1 MVNYPG
7 DNDAF
12 AVWTGKN
19 RVFADPFLLPSST
32 AIPTELQSALD
43 FCLFLYYLNPLYRRA
58 SIRVISHFVTDID
71 FVGKDGDQDERD
83 EFKNFLINDLD
94 IFGALLEVGQE
105 WACFQ
110 GDTRVVTENGAVP
123 IKTLTGKRVNVLSK
137 DGIYRPAD
145 FKSYGVQPLM
155 EIEFSDGRKVYATPE
170 HKWYA
175 KNCTGKDV
183 TVTTAQLKKR
193 YRIKRTVAP
202 RPEKNDEYLEG
213 VRHGFIFGD
222 GTRNGN
228 KASAVFYGAKDA
240 AIRPFFEGYGNTP
253 RPRLDRRDT
262 VMISGFPVKYKELPS
277 TDKSASYWYG
287 FVSGFLAADGTVDTY
302 GCAMLTQIKRSTLE
316 AIEAQLPRIGMCAG
330 PIRSQRRTTNPG
342 LSLGRDCEY
351 DSTIHFMTLLK
362 RFMQE
367 DDFIIPSHREKFNN
381 NKSTSAKY
389 GEYIA
394 IKSVKMTD
402 RVEEVFCCEEME
414 THAFVVDNG
423 IITSNCYGNAFL
435 RLHLPF
441 DRVLVDH
448 RNGKYKEYAL
458 PMFGADVKYD
468 YKAMKYDVP
477 DPTTFDRPKD
487 KRSRIKL
494 DFIDRP
500 SRDKSRIKLRK
511 IDPRQIVLQHSFMS
525 GKQQMIYRFEP
536 EWVTMIKNSIMY
548 QVNETPMS
556 MLKAIA
562 LEQDFLFNEGQVFH
576 FKAPT
581 ISGVSNYGWGLP
593 ETIANF
599 RHIHQ
604 LQVLRKIDEAVGLD
618 YMLPFRM
625 FHPVPSAQASDPM
638 NYMLLNRWGS
648 EIKNVINKRRTDPFA
663 MHALP
668 FPVSYQEFGAQGKNL
683 APKDLVEY
691 HNGVL
696 LDAMGYP
703 AELFKGSLQIQQ
715 VPTAV
720 RLFENSF
727 HFIHQGFDRIVK
739 WVSGRICDYIGQ
751 QRLET
756 SLQLPRLAD
765 DLERQRVYMQL
776 AAGAEI
782 PRSIAYGPFGI
793 KDPVEAAKQRAQE
806 DIEIQK
812 EQQKLQSDFQ
822 RQQQLGS
829 MDSILAQQQQ
839 QAGGGAMGSSPA
851 GAPASDGSEMNPLD
865 IQTKAAELAQQWLQL
880 PVGER
885 QKQMA
890 AVRTSNPNLHAMAK
904 QKMEEMR
911 SQAESQGRQSLS
923 QPM

>member
-43 FCLFLYYLNPLYRRA
+43 FCLFLYYLNPMYRRA

-83 EFKNFLINDLD
+83 EFKNFLINELDL
-94 IFGALLEVGQE
+94 FGTLLEIGQE
-105 WACFQ
+105 W
-110 GDTRVVTENGAVP
+110 
-123 IKTLTGKRVNVLSK
+123 S
-137 DGIYRPAD
+137 
-145 FKSYGVQPLM
+145 
-155 EIEFSDGRKVYATPE
+155 
-170 HKWYA
+170 
-175 KNCTGKDV
+175 
-183 TVTTAQLKKR
+183 
-193 YRIKRTVAP
+193 
-202 RPEKNDEYLEG
+202 
-213 VRHGFIFGD
+213 
-222 GTRNGN
+222 
-228 KASAVFYGAKDA
+228 
-240 AIRPFFEGYGNTP
+240 
-253 RPRLDRRDT
+253 
-262 VMISGFPVKYKELPS
+262 
-277 TDKSASYWYG
+277 
-287 FVSGFLAADGTVDTY
+287 
-302 GCAMLTQIKRSTLE
+302 
-316 AIEAQLPRIGMCAG
+316 
-330 PIRSQRRTTNPG
+330 
-342 LSLGRDCEY
+342 
-351 DSTIHFMTLLK
+351 
-362 RFMQE
+362 
-367 DDFIIPSHREKFNN
+367 
-381 NKSTSAKY
+381 
-389 GEYIA
+389 
-394 IKSVKMTD
+394 
-402 RVEEVFCCEEME
+402 
-414 THAFVVDNG
+414 
-423 IITSNCYGNAFL
+423 CYGNGFL

-448 RNGKYKEYAL
+448 RDGKYKEYAL
-458 PMFGADVKYD
+458 SMFGADVKYD

-487 KRSRIKL
+487 KRARVKL

-500 SRDKSRIKLRK
+500 SRDKSRIKLKK

-618 YMLPFRM
+618 YMLPFRL
-625 FHPVPSAQASDPM
+625 FHPQPSSQASDPM

-648 EIKNVINKRRTDPFA
+648 EVKEMINRRRTDPFA

-668 FPVSYQEFGAQGKNL
+668 FPVVYQEFGAQGKNL
-683 APKDLVEY
+683 APKELVEY
-691 HNGVL
+691 HNNVL
-696 LDAMGYP
+696 LDSMGYP

-727 HFIHQGFDRIVK
+727 HFIHQNFDKIVK
-739 WVSGRICDYIGQ
+739 WASRRICDYIGQ
-751 QRLET
+751 QRMDVT
-756 SLQLPRLAD
+756 LQLPRLAD

-812 EQQKLQSDFQ
+812 EQMKLQTDFQ

-829 MDSILAQQQQ
+829 MDSVLASQAQ
-839 QAGGGAMGSSPA
+839 QAGGAGMGSSPSGSPVA
-851 GAPASDGSEMNPLD
+851 GPNESNPLD
-865 IQTKAAELAQQWLQL
+865 IQNKAAELAQQWLQL

-911 SQAESQGRQSLS
+911 SQAESQGRQALS

>member
-58 SIRVISHFVTDID
+58 STRVISHFVTDID

-83 EFKNFLINDLD
+83 EFKDFLINDLD

-110 GDTRVVTENGAVP
+110 GDTKVVTAQGSVP
-123 IKTLTGKRVNVLSK
+123 IKSLTGKRVNVLSR
-137 DGIYRPAD
+137 DGVYRPAD
-145 FKSYGVQPLM
+145 FKSYGAQPLM
-155 EIEFSDGRKVYATPE
+155 EVEFSDGRKVYATPE
-170 HKWYA
+170 HKWYV
-175 KNCTGKDV
+175 KNCAGKEV
-183 TVTTAQLKKR
+183 TVTTSKLKHR
-193 YRIKRTVAP
+193 HRIKRTVAP
-202 RPEKNDEYLEG
+202 RPEKNEEYREG

-222 GTRNGN
+222 GNRAGSRAT
-228 KASAVFYGAKDA
+228 AMFYGAKDA
-240 AIRPFFEGYGNTP
+240 ALRPFFEGYGNTP
-253 RPRLDRRDT
+253 RVRTDRSDT
-262 VMISGFPVKYKELPS
+262 VMISGFPLAYKQLPDS
-277 TDKSASYWYG
+277 DKSASYWYG
-287 FVSGFLAADGTVDTY
+287 FVSGFLAADGTVDTH

-316 AIEAQLPRIGMCAG
+316 AIEAQAPRLGMCAG
-330 PIRSQRRTTNPG
+330 PIRSQRRVTNPG

-362 RFMQE
+362 RFMHE
-367 DDFIIPSHREKFNN
+367 DDFIIPAHKEKFIKNR
-381 NKSTSAKY
+381 STSDKY
-389 GEYIA
+389 GEYVA
-394 IKSVKMTD
+394 IKAVKLTD
-402 RVEEVFCCEEME
+402 RLEEVFCCVEEE
-414 THAFVVDNG
+414 TNSFVIDNG

-441 DRVLVDH
+441 DRVLIDH

-458 PMFGADVKYD
+458 PMFGSDVKYD
-468 YKAMKYDVP
+468 YKAMEYDVP
-477 DPTTFDRPKD
+477 DPTTFDQPKE

-494 DFIDRP
+494 SFIDRP

-511 IDPRQIVLQHSFMS
+511 LDPRQVVLQHSFMS

-638 NYMLLNRWGS
+638 NYMLMNRWGS
-648 EIKNVINKRRTDPFA
+648 EIKEVIKRRRLDPFA

-683 APKDLVEY
+683 APKELVEY
-691 HNGVL
+691 HNNVL
-696 LDAMGYP
+696 LDSMGYP
-703 AELFKGSLQIQQ
+703 AELFKGSLQVQQ
-715 VPTAV
+715 IPTAV

-727 HFIHQGFDRIVK
+727 HFVHQGFDRIVK

-812 EQQKLQSDFQ
+812 EQMKLQSDFQ
-822 RQQQLGS
+822 RQEQLGS
-829 MDSILAQQQQ
+829 MDSILTQQAQQA
-839 QAGGGAMGSSPA
+839 AGGSSPA
-851 GAPASDGSEMNPLD
+851 GMEGSGGGGDMNPLD
-865 IQTKAAELAQQWLQL
+865 IQNKAAELAQQWLQL

-885 QKQMA
+885 QKQMS

-923 QPM
+923 QTA

>member
-12 AVWTGKN
+12 AIWTGKN
-19 RVFADPFLLPSST
+19 RTFADPFLLPSST

-58 SIRVISHFVTDID
+58 STRVISHFVTDID
-71 FVGKDGDQDERD
+71 FTGKDGDQDERD
-83 EFKNFLINDLD
+83 EFKSFLINDLD

-105 WACFQ
+105 W
-110 GDTRVVTENGAVP
+110 
-123 IKTLTGKRVNVLSK
+123 
-137 DGIYRPAD
+137 
-145 FKSYGVQPLM
+145 
-155 EIEFSDGRKVYATPE
+155 
-170 HKWYA
+170 
-175 KNCTGKDV
+175 
-183 TVTTAQLKKR
+183 
-193 YRIKRTVAP
+193 
-202 RPEKNDEYLEG
+202 
-213 VRHGFIFGD
+213 
-222 GTRNGN
+222 
-228 KASAVFYGAKDA
+228 SA
-240 AIRPFFEGYGNTP
+240 
-253 RPRLDRRDT
+253 
-262 VMISGFPVKYKELPS
+262 
-277 TDKSASYWYG
+277 
-287 FVSGFLAADGTVDTY
+287 
-302 GCAMLTQIKRSTLE
+302 
-316 AIEAQLPRIGMCAG
+316 
-330 PIRSQRRTTNPG
+330 
-342 LSLGRDCEY
+342 
-351 DSTIHFMTLLK
+351 
-362 RFMQE
+362 
-367 DDFIIPSHREKFNN
+367 
-381 NKSTSAKY
+381 
-389 GEYIA
+389 
-394 IKSVKMTD
+394 
-402 RVEEVFCCEEME
+402 
-414 THAFVVDNG
+414 
-423 IITSNCYGNAFL
+423 YGNAFL

-448 RNGKYKEYAL
+448 RDGKYKEYAL

-477 DPTTFDRPKD
+477 DPTTFDKPKE

-500 SRDKSRIKLRK
+500 SRDKSRIRLRK
-511 IDPRQIVLQHSFMS
+511 IDPRQVVLQHSFMS

-604 LQVLRKIDEAVGLD
+604 LQVLRKIDESVGLD

-625 FHPVPSAQASDPM
+625 FHPVPSSQASDPM

-648 EIKNVINKRRTDPFA
+648 EIKEVIKRRRLDPFA
-663 MHALP
+663 IHALP
-668 FPVSYQEFGAQGKNL
+668 FPVTYQEFGAQGKSL
-683 APKDLVEY
+683 APKELVEY
-691 HNGVL
+691 HNNVL
-696 LDAMGYP
+696 LDSMGYP
-703 AELFKGSLQIQQ
+703 AELFKGSLQVQQ
-715 VPTAV
+715 IPTAV

-739 WVSGRICDYIGQ
+739 WVSGRICDYVGQ
-751 QRLET
+751 QRLEA

-812 EQQKLQSDFQ
+812 EQMKLQSDFQ
-822 RQQQLGS
+822 RQQEIGS
-829 MDSILAQQQQ
+829 MDNVLAQQAQQ
-839 QAGGGAMGSSPA
+839 GGAAGSSPA
-851 GAPASDGSEMNPLD
+851 GMEGGMAGGEMNPLD
-865 IQTKAAELAQQWLQL
+865 IQNKAAEMAQQWLQL

-911 SQAESQGRQSLS
+911 SQAESQGRDSLS
-923 QPM
+923 QPPQ

>member
-83 EFKNFLINDLD
+83 EFKSFLIDDLD

-123 IKTLTGKRVNVLSK
+123 IKTLTGKRINVLSK
-137 DGIYRPAD
+137 NGVYRPAD
-145 FKSYGVQPLM
+145 FKSYGMQPLM

-170 HKWYA
+170 HRWYA
-175 KNCTGKDV
+175 KNCSGKDV
-183 TVTTAQLKKR
+183 TVTTAQLKNR
-193 YRIKRTVAP
+193 YRIKRTLAA
-202 RPEKNDEYLEG
+202 RPEKNEEYREG

-222 GTRNGN
+222 GNRNGN
-228 KASAVFYGAKDA
+228 RASAVFYGAKDA
-240 AIRPFFEGYGNTP
+240 AVRTFFEGHGNTP
-253 RPRLDRRDT
+253 RPRLDRKDT
-262 VMISGFPVKYKELPS
+262 VMISGFPVAYKELPAA
-277 TDKSASYWYG
+277 DKSANYWYG

-330 PIRSQRRTTNPG
+330 PIRSQRRVTNPG

-362 RFMQE
+362 RFMHE
-367 DDFIIPSHREKFNN
+367 DDFIIHSHKEKFIK
-381 NKSTSAKY
+381 NKSTSDKY
-389 GEYIA
+389 GEYVA
-394 IKSVKMTD
+394 IKSVQMTD
-402 RVEEVFCCEEME
+402 RVEEVFCCEERE
-414 THAFVVDNG
+414 THSFVVDNG
-423 IITSNCYGNAFL
+423 IITSNCYGNSFL

-500 SRDKSRIKLRK
+500 SRDKSRIRLRK

-604 LQVLRKIDEAVGLD
+604 LQVLRKIDESVGLD

-663 MHALP
+663 IHALP
-668 FPVSYQEFGAQGKNL
+668 FPVSYQEFGAQGKSL
-683 APKDLVEY
+683 APKELVEY

-739 WVSGRICDYIGQ
+739 WVSGRVCDYIGQ

-812 EQQKLQSDFQ
+812 EQQKLQADFQ

-839 QAGGGAMGSSPA
+839 SGGSMGSSPA

-885 QKQMA
+885 QKQMS

-911 SQAESQGRQSLS
+911 SQAESQGRQALS
-923 QPM
+923 QPA

>member
-12 AVWTGKN
+12 AIWTGKN

-58 SIRVISHFVTDID
+58 STRVISHFVTDID

-83 EFKNFLINDLD
+83 EFKKFLIDDLD

-105 WACFQ
+105 WA
-110 GDTRVVTENGAVP
+110 
-123 IKTLTGKRVNVLSK
+123 
-137 DGIYRPAD
+137 
-145 FKSYGVQPLM
+145 
-155 EIEFSDGRKVYATPE
+155 
-170 HKWYA
+170 
-175 KNCTGKDV
+175 
-183 TVTTAQLKKR
+183 
-193 YRIKRTVAP
+193 
-202 RPEKNDEYLEG
+202 
-213 VRHGFIFGD
+213 
-222 GTRNGN
+222 
-228 KASAVFYGAKDA
+228 
-240 AIRPFFEGYGNTP
+240 
-253 RPRLDRRDT
+253 
-262 VMISGFPVKYKELPS
+262 
-277 TDKSASYWYG
+277 
-287 FVSGFLAADGTVDTY
+287 
-302 GCAMLTQIKRSTLE
+302 
-316 AIEAQLPRIGMCAG
+316 
-330 PIRSQRRTTNPG
+330 
-342 LSLGRDCEY
+342 
-351 DSTIHFMTLLK
+351 
-362 RFMQE
+362 
-367 DDFIIPSHREKFNN
+367 
-381 NKSTSAKY
+381 
-389 GEYIA
+389 
-394 IKSVKMTD
+394 
-402 RVEEVFCCEEME
+402 
-414 THAFVVDNG
+414 
-423 IITSNCYGNAFL
+423 CYGNAFL

-448 RNGKYKEYAL
+448 RDGKYKEYAL

-487 KRSRIKL
+487 KRSRVKL

-500 SRDKSRIKLRK
+500 SRDKSRIRLRK
-511 IDPRQIVLQHSFMS
+511 IDPRQVVLQHSFMS

-625 FHPVPSAQASDPM
+625 FHPVASSQASDPM

-648 EIKNVINKRRTDPFA
+648 EIKEVIKRRRLDPFA

-691 HNGVL
+691 HNNVL
-696 LDAMGYP
+696 LDSMGYP
-703 AELFKGSLQIQQ
+703 AELFRGSLQVQQ
-715 VPTAV
+715 IPTAV

-782 PRSIAYGPFGI
+782 PRSVAYGPFGI

-812 EQQKLQSDFQ
+812 EQMKLQNDFQ
-822 RQQQLGS
+822 RQQQMGS
-829 MDSILAQQQQ
+829 MDNILAQQA
-839 QAGGGAMGSSPA
+839 QAGGVAGSSPA
-851 GAPASDGSEMNPLD
+851 GIEGMGGGNEMNPLD
-865 IQTKAAELAQQWLQL
+865 IQNKAAEMAQQWLQL

-885 QKQMA
+885 QKQMS

-911 SQAESQGRQSLS
+911 SQAESQGRQALS
-923 QPM
+923 QPA

>member
-58 SIRVISHFVTDID
+58 STRVVSHFVTDID

-83 EFKNFLINDLD
+83 EFKNFLINELDL
-94 IFGALLEVGQE
+94 FGTLLEVGQE
-105 WACFQ
+105 WA
-110 GDTRVVTENGAVP
+110 A
-123 IKTLTGKRVNVLSK
+123 
-137 DGIYRPAD
+137 
-145 FKSYGVQPLM
+145 
-155 EIEFSDGRKVYATPE
+155 
-170 HKWYA
+170 
-175 KNCTGKDV
+175 
-183 TVTTAQLKKR
+183 
-193 YRIKRTVAP
+193 
-202 RPEKNDEYLEG
+202 
-213 VRHGFIFGD
+213 
-222 GTRNGN
+222 
-228 KASAVFYGAKDA
+228 
-240 AIRPFFEGYGNTP
+240 
-253 RPRLDRRDT
+253 
-262 VMISGFPVKYKELPS
+262 
-277 TDKSASYWYG
+277 
-287 FVSGFLAADGTVDTY
+287 
-302 GCAMLTQIKRSTLE
+302 
-316 AIEAQLPRIGMCAG
+316 
-330 PIRSQRRTTNPG
+330 
-342 LSLGRDCEY
+342 
-351 DSTIHFMTLLK
+351 
-362 RFMQE
+362 
-367 DDFIIPSHREKFNN
+367 
-381 NKSTSAKY
+381 
-389 GEYIA
+389 
-394 IKSVKMTD
+394 
-402 RVEEVFCCEEME
+402 
-414 THAFVVDNG
+414 
-423 IITSNCYGNAFL
+423 YGNAFL

-458 PMFGADVKYD
+458 SMFGADVKYD
-468 YKAMKYDVP
+468 YKSMKYDVP
-477 DPTTFDRPKD
+477 DPVTFDRPKD
-487 KRSRIKL
+487 KRERVKL

-525 GKQQMIYRFEP
+525 GKQQVIYRFEP
-536 EWVTMIKNSIMY
+536 EWVTMIKNSVMY
-548 QVNETPMS
+548 QINETPMS

-562 LEQDFLFNEGQVFH
+562 LEQDFLFNEGQIFH

-618 YMLPFRM
+618 YMLPFRL
-625 FHPVPSAQASDPM
+625 FHPNSSGQAGDPM
-638 NYMLLNRWGS
+638 SYMLLNRWGA
-648 EIKNVINKRRTDPFA
+648 EIKEVIKRRRTDPFA

-668 FPVSYQEFGAQGKNL
+668 FPVTYQEFGAEGKNL
-683 APKDLVEY
+683 APKELVEY
-691 HNGVL
+691 HNNVL

-739 WVSGRICDYIGQ
+739 WVSKRICDYIGQ
-751 QRLET
+751 QRMDV

-812 EQQKLQSDFQ
+812 EQIKLQADFE
-822 RQQQLGS
+822 RQQQFGS
-829 MDSILAQQQQ
+829 MDNVVAQQN
-839 QAGGGAMGSSPA
+839 AGAGSSPA
-851 GAPASDGSEMNPLD
+851 GNSVQAGDPQSMNPFD
-865 IQTKAAELAQQWLQL
+865 IQNKAAEIAQQWLQL
-880 PVGER
+880 PLGER

-890 AVRTSNPNLHAMAK
+890 AVRSSNPNLHAMAK

-911 SQAESQGRQSLS
+911 SDAESQGRQSLS
-923 QPM
+923 QPQQ

>member
-12 AVWTGKN
+12 AIWTGKN

-58 SIRVISHFVTDID
+58 STRVISHFVTDID

-83 EFKNFLINDLD
+83 EFKKFLIDDLD

-105 WACFQ
+105 W
-110 GDTRVVTENGAVP
+110 
-123 IKTLTGKRVNVLSK
+123 S
-137 DGIYRPAD
+137 
-145 FKSYGVQPLM
+145 
-155 EIEFSDGRKVYATPE
+155 
-170 HKWYA
+170 
-175 KNCTGKDV
+175 
-183 TVTTAQLKKR
+183 
-193 YRIKRTVAP
+193 
-202 RPEKNDEYLEG
+202 
-213 VRHGFIFGD
+213 
-222 GTRNGN
+222 
-228 KASAVFYGAKDA
+228 
-240 AIRPFFEGYGNTP
+240 
-253 RPRLDRRDT
+253 
-262 VMISGFPVKYKELPS
+262 
-277 TDKSASYWYG
+277 
-287 FVSGFLAADGTVDTY
+287 
-302 GCAMLTQIKRSTLE
+302 
-316 AIEAQLPRIGMCAG
+316 
-330 PIRSQRRTTNPG
+330 
-342 LSLGRDCEY
+342 
-351 DSTIHFMTLLK
+351 
-362 RFMQE
+362 
-367 DDFIIPSHREKFNN
+367 
-381 NKSTSAKY
+381 
-389 GEYIA
+389 
-394 IKSVKMTD
+394 
-402 RVEEVFCCEEME
+402 
-414 THAFVVDNG
+414 
-423 IITSNCYGNAFL
+423 CYGNAFL

-448 RNGKYKEYAL
+448 RDGKYKEYAL

-487 KRSRIKL
+487 KRARVKL

-500 SRDKSRIKLRK
+500 SRDKSRIRLRK
-511 IDPRQIVLQHSFMS
+511 IDPRQVVLQHSFMS

-625 FHPVPSAQASDPM
+625 FHPVASSQASDPM

-648 EIKNVINKRRTDPFA
+648 EIKEVIKRRRLDPFA

-691 HNGVL
+691 HNNVL
-696 LDAMGYP
+696 LDSMGYP
-703 AELFKGSLQIQQ
+703 AELFRGSLQVQQ
-715 VPTAV
+715 IPTAV

-812 EQQKLQSDFQ
+812 EQMKLQSDFQ

-829 MDSILAQQQQ
+829 MDSILAQQAQQ
-839 QAGGGAMGSSPA
+839 SGGGGSSPA
-851 GAPASDGSEMNPLD
+851 GMEGAAGGGDMNPLD
-865 IQTKAAELAQQWLQL
+865 IQNKAAELAQQWLQL

-911 SQAESQGRQSLS
+911 SQAESQGRQALS

>member
-58 SIRVISHFVTDID
+58 STRVVSHFVTDID

-94 IFGALLEVGQE
+94 LFGALLEVGQE

-110 GDTRVVTENGAVP
+110 GDTRVVTENGSVP

-137 DGIYRPAD
+137 DGVYRPAD
-145 FKSYGVQPLM
+145 FKSYGIQPLM

-170 HKWYA
+170 HKWPVI
-175 KNCTGKDV
+175 NCAGNSTV
-183 TVTTAQLKKR
+183 VTTSQLKR
-193 YRIKRTVAP
+193 RHRLHRTVAP
-202 RPEKNDEYLEG
+202 RPEKNEEYREG

-222 GTRNGN
+222 GTRAGN
-228 KASAVFYGAKDA
+228 RSTAMFCGHKDA
-240 AIRPFFEGYGNTP
+240 ALLPFFEGHGNQYHQRT
-253 RPRLDRRDT
+253 DRDKVGR
-262 VMISGFPVKYKELPS
+262 ISGFPVAYKELPDVS
-277 TDKSASYWYG
+277 KSASYWYG
-287 FVSGFLAADGTVDTY
+287 FVSGFLAADGTVDTH
-302 GCAMLTQIKRSTLE
+302 GCAMLTQIKKSTLE

-330 PIRSQRRTTNPG
+330 PIRAQRRDTQPG
-342 LSLGRDCEY
+342 LHLGNDKVY

-362 RFMQE
+362 RFMNE
-367 DDFIIPSHREKFNN
+367 DDFIIKSHIDKFNN
-381 NKSTSAKY
+381 KKSTSATYGKY
-389 GEYIA
+389 VA

-414 THAFVVDNG
+414 THTIVVDNA
-423 IITSNCYGNAFL
+423 ILSHQCYGNAFL

-448 RNGKYKEYAL
+448 RDGKYKEYAL

-477 DPTTFDRPKD
+477 DPTTFDKPKE
-487 KRSRIKL
+487 KRERIKL

-500 SRDKSRIKLRK
+500 SRDKSRIRLRK

-525 GKQQMIYRFEP
+525 GKQQVIYRFEP
-536 EWVTMIKNSIMY
+536 EWVTMIKTSIMY

-556 MLKAIA
+556 MLKAVA

-625 FHPVPSAQASDPM
+625 FHPTSTGQAGDPM

-648 EIKNVINKRRTDPFA
+648 EIKEVIRRRRTDPFA

-668 FPVSYQEFGAQGKNL
+668 FPVTYQEFGAQGKSL
-683 APKDLVEY
+683 APKELVEY
-691 HNGVL
+691 HNNVL

-739 WVSGRICDYIGQ
+739 WAARRISDYIGQ
-751 QRLET
+751 QRLEV

-782 PRSIAYGPFGI
+782 PRSVAYGPFGI
-793 KDPVEAAKQRAQE
+793 KDPIDAAKQRAQE

-812 EQQKLQSDFQ
+812 ERSKLEADFQ
-822 RQQQLGS
+822 RQQQMGS
-829 MDSILAQQQQ
+829 MDTILAEQQQ
-839 QAGGGAMGSSPA
+839 GGGGMGSSPA
-851 GAPASDGSEMNPLD
+851 GSYVGGGAEMNPLD
-865 IQTKAAELAQQWLQL
+865 IQNKATELAQQWLQL

-890 AVRTSNPNLHAMAK
+890 NVRTSNPNLHAMAK
-904 QKMEEMR
+904 QKMEELR
-911 SQAESQGRQSLS
+911 SQAESQGRDSLS
-923 QPM
+923 QPT

>member
-43 FCLFLYYLNPLYRRA
+43 FCLFLYYLNPMYRRA

-94 IFGALLEVGQE
+94 IFGALLEIGQE
-105 WACFQ
+105 W
-110 GDTRVVTENGAVP
+110 
-123 IKTLTGKRVNVLSK
+123 S
-137 DGIYRPAD
+137 
-145 FKSYGVQPLM
+145 
-155 EIEFSDGRKVYATPE
+155 
-170 HKWYA
+170 
-175 KNCTGKDV
+175 
-183 TVTTAQLKKR
+183 
-193 YRIKRTVAP
+193 
-202 RPEKNDEYLEG
+202 
-213 VRHGFIFGD
+213 
-222 GTRNGN
+222 
-228 KASAVFYGAKDA
+228 
-240 AIRPFFEGYGNTP
+240 
-253 RPRLDRRDT
+253 
-262 VMISGFPVKYKELPS
+262 
-277 TDKSASYWYG
+277 
-287 FVSGFLAADGTVDTY
+287 
-302 GCAMLTQIKRSTLE
+302 
-316 AIEAQLPRIGMCAG
+316 
-330 PIRSQRRTTNPG
+330 
-342 LSLGRDCEY
+342 
-351 DSTIHFMTLLK
+351 
-362 RFMQE
+362 
-367 DDFIIPSHREKFNN
+367 
-381 NKSTSAKY
+381 
-389 GEYIA
+389 
-394 IKSVKMTD
+394 
-402 RVEEVFCCEEME
+402 
-414 THAFVVDNG
+414 
-423 IITSNCYGNAFL
+423 CYGNGFL

-487 KRSRIKL
+487 KRSRVKL

-683 APKDLVEY
+683 APKELVEY

-812 EQQKLQSDFQ
+812 EQQKLQADFQ

-839 QAGGGAMGSSPA
+839 QSGGAMGSSPA
-851 GAPASDGSEMNPLD
+851 GTPSSAGSEMNPLD
-865 IQTKAAELAQQWLQL
+865 IQNKAAELAQQWLQL

-911 SQAESQGRQSLS
+911 SQAESQGRQALS

>member
-58 SIRVISHFVTDID
+58 STRVISHFVTDID

-83 EFKNFLINDLD
+83 EFKNFLINELD

-105 WACFQ
+105 WSCFQ
-110 GDTRVVTENGAVP
+110 GDTKVVTQEGSVP
-123 IKTLTGKRVNVLSK
+123 IKSLTGRRVNVLSR

-145 FKSYGVQPLM
+145 FKSYGVQSLM
-155 EIEFSDGRKVYATPE
+155 EIEFSDGRMVYATPE
-170 HKWYA
+170 HKWYV
-175 KNCTGKDV
+175 KNCSGKEV
-183 TVTTAQLKKR
+183 TVTTAQLKNR
-193 YRIKRTVAP
+193 HRIKRTLAP
-202 RPEKNDEYLEG
+202 RPEKNEEYHEG

-222 GTRNGN
+222 GARAG
-228 KASAVFYGAKDA
+228 AGSAALFCGKKDEA
-240 AIRPFFEGYGNTP
+240 LLSYFTGYGNKY
-253 RPRLDRRDT
+253 RVRKDRTQVGR
-262 VMISGFPVKYKELPS
+262 MSGFPATYKDLPAV
-277 TDKSASYWYG
+277 DESASYWYG

-302 GCAMLTQIKRSTLE
+302 GCAMLTQIKRNTLE

-330 PIRSQRRTTNPG
+330 PIRAQRRDTQPG
-342 LSLGRDCEY
+342 LHLGNAKVY

-362 RFMQE
+362 RFMHE
-367 DDFIIPSHREKFNN
+367 DDFIIPAHKEKFIKNR
-381 NKSTSAKY
+381 STSDKY
-389 GEYIA
+389 GEYVA

-402 RVEEVFCCEEME
+402 RIEEVFCCVEME
-414 THAFVVDNG
+414 THSMVVDNG
-423 IITSNCYGNAFL
+423 ILTSQCYGNAFL

-441 DRVLVDH
+441 DRVLIDH
-448 RNGKYKEYAL
+448 RDGKYKEYAL
-458 PMFGADVKYD
+458 PMFGSDVKYD

-477 DPTTFDRPKD
+477 DPTTFDRPKE
-487 KRSRIKL
+487 KRSRVKL

-511 IDPRQIVLQHSFMS
+511 LDPRQIVLQHSFMS

-576 FKAPT
+576 FKSPT

-638 NYMLLNRWGS
+638 NYMLMNRWGS
-648 EIKNVINKRRTDPFA
+648 EIREVIKRRRLDPFA

-683 APKDLVEY
+683 APKELVEY
-691 HNGVL
+691 HNNVL
-696 LDAMGYP
+696 LDSMGYP
-703 AELFKGSLQIQQ
+703 AELFKGSLQVQQ
-715 VPTAV
+715 IPTAV

-727 HFIHQGFDRIVK
+727 HFVHQGFDRIVK
-739 WVSGRICDYIGQ
+739 WASGRICDYIGQ

-806 DIEIQK
+806 DIEIEK
-812 EQQKLQSDFQ
+812 EQIKLQADFQ

-829 MDSILAQQQQ
+829 MDTILAQQAQQ
-839 QAGGGAMGSSPA
+839 TAGGSSPA
-851 GAPASDGSEMNPLD
+851 GMEGAGDGGDMNPLD
-865 IQTKAAELAQQWLQL
+865 IQNKAAEMAQQWLQM

-911 SQAESQGRQSLS
+911 SQAESQGRQALS
-923 QPM
+923 QP

>member
-58 SIRVISHFVTDID
+58 STRVISHFVTDID

-83 EFKNFLINDLD
+83 EFKKFLIDDLD

-105 WACFQ
+105 WA
-110 GDTRVVTENGAVP
+110 
-123 IKTLTGKRVNVLSK
+123 
-137 DGIYRPAD
+137 
-145 FKSYGVQPLM
+145 
-155 EIEFSDGRKVYATPE
+155 
-170 HKWYA
+170 
-175 KNCTGKDV
+175 
-183 TVTTAQLKKR
+183 
-193 YRIKRTVAP
+193 
-202 RPEKNDEYLEG
+202 
-213 VRHGFIFGD
+213 
-222 GTRNGN
+222 
-228 KASAVFYGAKDA
+228 
-240 AIRPFFEGYGNTP
+240 
-253 RPRLDRRDT
+253 
-262 VMISGFPVKYKELPS
+262 
-277 TDKSASYWYG
+277 
-287 FVSGFLAADGTVDTY
+287 
-302 GCAMLTQIKRSTLE
+302 
-316 AIEAQLPRIGMCAG
+316 
-330 PIRSQRRTTNPG
+330 
-342 LSLGRDCEY
+342 
-351 DSTIHFMTLLK
+351 
-362 RFMQE
+362 
-367 DDFIIPSHREKFNN
+367 
-381 NKSTSAKY
+381 
-389 GEYIA
+389 
-394 IKSVKMTD
+394 
-402 RVEEVFCCEEME
+402 
-414 THAFVVDNG
+414 
-423 IITSNCYGNAFL
+423 CYGNAFL

-448 RNGKYKEYAL
+448 RDGKYKEYAL

-487 KRSRIKL
+487 KRARVKL

-500 SRDKSRIKLRK
+500 SRDKSRIRLRK

-581 ISGVSNYGWGLP
+581 ISGISNYGWGLP

-625 FHPVPSAQASDPM
+625 FHPVASSQASDPM
-638 NYMLLNRWGS
+638 NYMLLNRWGA

-668 FPVSYQEFGAQGKNL
+668 FPVSYQEFGAQGKSL
-683 APKDLVEY
+683 APKELVEY
-691 HNGVL
+691 HNNVL
-696 LDAMGYP
+696 LDSMGYP
-703 AELFKGSLQIQQ
+703 AELFKGSLQVQQ
-715 VPTAV
+715 IPTAV

-727 HFIHQGFDRIVK
+727 HFIHQGFARIVK
-739 WVSGRICDYIGQ
+739 WAAIRICDYIGQ
-751 QRLET
+751 QRLEA

-782 PRSIAYGPFGI
+782 PRSVAYGPFGI

-812 EQQKLQSDFQ
+812 EQMKLQSDFQ
-822 RQQQLGS
+822 RQQQMGS
-829 MDSILAQQQQ
+829 MDNILSQQAQQ
-839 QAGGGAMGSSPA
+839 GGGSSPA
-851 GAPASDGSEMNPLD
+851 GIEGAAGGGDMNPLD
-865 IQTKAAELAQQWLQL
+865 IQNKAAELAQQWLQM

-911 SQAESQGRQSLS
+911 SQAESQGRQALS

>member
-12 AVWTGKN
+12 AIWTGKN

-58 SIRVISHFVTDID
+58 STRVISHFVTDID

-83 EFKNFLINDLD
+83 EFKKFLIDDLD

-105 WACFQ
+105 W
-110 GDTRVVTENGAVP
+110 
-123 IKTLTGKRVNVLSK
+123 S
-137 DGIYRPAD
+137 
-145 FKSYGVQPLM
+145 
-155 EIEFSDGRKVYATPE
+155 
-170 HKWYA
+170 
-175 KNCTGKDV
+175 
-183 TVTTAQLKKR
+183 
-193 YRIKRTVAP
+193 
-202 RPEKNDEYLEG
+202 
-213 VRHGFIFGD
+213 
-222 GTRNGN
+222 
-228 KASAVFYGAKDA
+228 
-240 AIRPFFEGYGNTP
+240 
-253 RPRLDRRDT
+253 
-262 VMISGFPVKYKELPS
+262 
-277 TDKSASYWYG
+277 
-287 FVSGFLAADGTVDTY
+287 
-302 GCAMLTQIKRSTLE
+302 
-316 AIEAQLPRIGMCAG
+316 
-330 PIRSQRRTTNPG
+330 
-342 LSLGRDCEY
+342 
-351 DSTIHFMTLLK
+351 
-362 RFMQE
+362 
-367 DDFIIPSHREKFNN
+367 
-381 NKSTSAKY
+381 
-389 GEYIA
+389 
-394 IKSVKMTD
+394 
-402 RVEEVFCCEEME
+402 
-414 THAFVVDNG
+414 
-423 IITSNCYGNAFL
+423 CYGNAFL

-448 RNGKYKEYAL
+448 RDGKYKEYAL

-487 KRSRIKL
+487 KRARVKL

-500 SRDKSRIKLRK
+500 SRDKSRIRLRK

-625 FHPVPSAQASDPM
+625 FHPVASSQASDPM

-648 EIKNVINKRRTDPFA
+648 EIKEVIKRRRLDPFA

-691 HNGVL
+691 HNNVL
-696 LDAMGYP
+696 LDSMGYP
-703 AELFKGSLQIQQ
+703 AELFRGSLQVQQ
-715 VPTAV
+715 IPTAV

-812 EQQKLQSDFQ
+812 EQMKLQSDFQ

-829 MDSILAQQQQ
+829 MDSILAQQAQQ
-839 QAGGGAMGSSPA
+839 SVGGGSSPA
-851 GAPASDGSEMNPLD
+851 GMEGAAGGGDMNPFD
-865 IQTKAAELAQQWLQL
+865 IQNKAAELAQQWLQL

-885 QKQMA
+885 QKQMS

-923 QPM
+923 QTA